1 MVRTNARFNQNIT
14 ELEKKNS
21 LISLKAAYEGI
32 VLLENDNTLPL
43 NVGNIALYGSGAAT
57 TIKGGTGSGEVNER
71 TSKTILEGLEEVGFT
86 VTTKDYLEEYKG
98 LLINEKN
105 KHNKGIISR
114 VIKYGPANIM
124 GGGFVYPSGRL
135 ITDSDIINSNTD
147 TCIYVVAR
155 QAGES
160 TDRDLKMF
168 HLDDIEISNLK
179 KVCANYKKVILVINV
194 GGPIDLSPIDDIKGI
209 GAVIFYGYLGQMGGL
224 AFAEII
230 KGTVSPSGCLSDTW
244 PSKYDDIPFGN
255 EYSYLKGNE
264 VKELYKEDIYV
275 GYRYFDSF
283 NIKPR
288 YHFGHGLT
296 YADFACECLEVTK
309 YNSNITIK
317 VNVKNISNQYSGKKT
332 IQAYVSAPSKNFNRE
347 YQMLCGFVKTKCL
360 NPGEEEKVE
369 ISFDMKDIALYDEK
383 NARYLLESGKY
394 IIRLGFSSN
403 DNKVCGVIE
412 LDEDI
417 ITEKCMNICPIKID
431 IDILKGPKFEYE
443 SYEVDIKMS
452 SSDFVCINHNYSSYK
467 EREILDEV
475 RTLTLDELLYLVCGV
490 GVFGSNNY
498 FDAFGSAG
506 FTTSKLTHKNI
517 VNVALADGPAG
528 LRIQKRTAL
537 LKNGKPKSIDAML
550 EFMNYLPK
558 IVKKFLFASPEK
570 NRVLYQYTTAF
581 PVGINLAQTFNEK
594 LISEVGE
601 AIGSEMKEYGVTFWL
616 APGMNI
622 HRNPLCGRNYEY
634 YSEDPFLTGM
644 VASSITK
651 GVQSEEG
658 CYVTIKHFAANN
670 REFLRNKSDSILT
683 ERALREIY
691 LKGFKMAVKKA
702 NAKSVM
708 TSYNLING
716 IYTPNSYDLCTNV
729 LRNEWGFDGVVMTDW
744 LSTAR
749 KLGDN
754 RLAIEAG
761 NDLIMP
767 GGNYYRKQIKNAIRK
782 GKLSYDDLYRCA
794 SNVLKAIKNSDIQ
807 KKFDNNELNIV
818 E

>member
-1 MVRTNARFNQNIT
+1 
-14 ELEKKNS
+14 
-21 LISLKAAYEGI
+21 
-32 VLLENDNTLPL
+32 
-43 NVGNIALYGSGAAT
+43 
-57 TIKGGTGSGEVNER
+57 
-71 TSKTILEGLEEVGFT
+71 
-86 VTTKDYLEEYKG
+86 
-98 LLINEKN
+98 
-105 KHNKGIISR
+105 
-114 VIKYGPANIM
+114 
-124 GGGFVYPSGRL
+124 
-135 ITDSDIINSNTD
+135 
-147 TCIYVVAR
+147 
-155 QAGES
+155 
-160 TDRDLKMF
+160 
-168 HLDDIEISNLK
+168 
-179 KVCANYKKVILVINV
+179 
-194 GGPIDLSPIDDIKGI
+194 
-209 GAVIFYGYLGQMGGL
+209 
-224 AFAEII
+224 
-230 KGTVSPSGCLSDTW
+230 
-244 PSKYDDIPFGN
+244 
-255 EYSYLKGNE
+255 
-264 VKELYKEDIYV
+264 
-275 GYRYFDSF
+275 
-283 NIKPR
+283 
-288 YHFGHGLT
+288 
-296 YADFACECLEVTK
+296 
-309 YNSNITIK
+309 
-317 VNVKNISNQYSGKKT
+317 
-332 IQAYVSAPSKNFNRE
+332 
-347 YQMLCGFVKTKCL
+347 
-360 NPGEEEKVE
+360 
-369 ISFDMKDIALYDEK
+369 
-383 NARYLLESGKY
+383 
-394 IIRLGFSSN
+394 
-403 DNKVCGVIE
+403 
-412 LDEDI
+412 
-417 ITEKCMNICPIKID
+417 
-431 IDILKGPKFEYE
+431 
-443 SYEVDIKMS
+443 MS

-558 IVKKFLFASPEK
+558 IVRKFLFASPEK

-644 VASSITK
+644 VASSIAK

-716 IYTPNSYDLCTNV
+716 VYTPNSYDLCTNV

-767 GGNYYRKQIKNAIRK
+767 GGNYYRKQIKKAIRK